1 MGSRPICGQ
10 GCRSPSERTRIGF
23 KMVKTIL
30 ILDAS
35 GTGMKGVR
43 RRMAVV
49 EQAQGEDLE
58 IAGAGQLHYRLRQQ
72 SVLAAFGIEALR
84 ARDLDPMLQR
94 ATELCA
100 EGMRSRFCKF
110 LEYRADRDTLLVRT
124 GVGWG
129 PGVVGSTEMRTD
141 MGSPAGFALQTGQG
155 VISNHLDQEERFRTP
170 QFMADHHIRRAINVL
185 VEASGQRY
193 GVLEVDSP
201 DEGRF
206 EEADLA
212 FMQGFANL
220 IGVAIERQE
229 AERRLAEAVEH
240 QQLLTREASHRVKNS
255 LALVSAML
263 NLQKQEDDDPRVL
276 RMLNDAQ
283 ARIAAI
289 AQTHD
294 QLWRGERVGMVS
306 LDDLACGIAHQLAE
320 QAQNHKVHCDIEAI
334 EMNADTAIP
343 IGLMLTE
350 LLTNAIKYAYDEQ
363 GGAID
368 VSLHARDGQIV
379 LTVRDHG
386 QGLPADFDMK
396 AASRHSLGMRMI
408 ASLARQLRGE
418 VRFDDATPGT
428 CATLTMPDPRE

>member
-1 MGSRPICGQ
+1 
-10 GCRSPSERTRIGF
+10 
-23 KMVKTIL
+23 
-30 ILDAS
+30 
-35 GTGMKGVR
+35 
-43 RRMAVV
+43 MAVV
-49 EQAQGEDLE
+49 EQAPGDDEE

-72 SVLAAFGIEALR
+72 SVLSAFGIEALR
-84 ARDLDPMLQR
+84 SRDLDPMLQR

-100 EGMRSRFCKF
+100 EGMRSSFCKF
-110 LEYRADRDTLLVRT
+110 LEYKPDRETLLVRA

-141 MGSPAGFALQTGQG
+141 LGSPAGFALQTGQG
-155 VISNHLDQEERFRTP
+155 VISNHLDMEERFRTP
-170 QFMADHHIRRAINVL
+170 PFMADHKIRRAINVL

-276 RMLNDAQ
+276 QMLNDAQ

-294 QLWRGERVGMVS
+294 QLWRSERVGMVS
-306 LDDLACGIAHQLAE
+306 LDDLACGIAEHLA
-320 QAQNHKVHCDIEAI
+320 QQSQNHHVTCDIEAI
-334 EMNADTAIP
+334 EISADTAIP

-350 LLTNAIKYAYDEQ
+350 LMTNAIKYAYGEA
-363 GGAID
+363 GGVID
-368 VSLHARDGQIV
+368 VSLQAHNGRIV
-379 LTVRDHG
+379 LSVRDRG
-386 QGLPADFDMK
+386 KGMPADFDMK

-418 VRFDDATPGT
+418 VRFDDAGPGT

>member
-1 MGSRPICGQ
+1 
-10 GCRSPSERTRIGF
+10 
-23 KMVKTIL
+23 
-30 ILDAS
+30 
-35 GTGMKGVR
+35 
-43 RRMAVV
+43 MAVV
-49 EQAQGEDLE
+49 EQAQGEDQE

-100 EGMRSRFCKF
+100 EGMRSRYCKF
-110 LEYRADRDTLLVRT
+110 LEYRSDRETLLVRN

-170 QFMADHHIRRAINVL
+170 QFMTDHHIRRAINVL

-283 ARIAAI
+283 ARITAI

-294 QLWRGERVGMVS
+294 QLWRGERVGIVS
-306 LDDLACGIAHQLAE
+306 LDDLACGIAEQLAQ
-320 QAQNHKVHCDIEAI
+320 QAQNHQVHCDIEAI

-350 LLTNAIKYAYDEQ
+350 LLTNAIKYAYDEA
-363 GGAID
+363 GGTID
-368 VSLHARDGQIV
+368 VSLHARDGHIV
-379 LTVRDHG
+379 LSVRDRG
-386 QGLPADFDMK
+386 RGLPADFDMK

-418 VRFDDATPGT
+418 VRFDDAAPGT
-428 CATLTMPDPRE
+428 CATLTMPDPRD

>member
-1 MGSRPICGQ
+1 
-10 GCRSPSERTRIGF
+10 
-23 KMVKTIL
+23 
-30 ILDAS
+30 
-35 GTGMKGVR
+35 
-43 RRMAVV
+43 MAVV
-49 EQAQGEDLE
+49 EQAQGEDQE

-100 EGMRSRFCKF
+100 EGMRSRYCKF
-110 LEYRADRDTLLVRT
+110 LEYRSDRETLLVRN

-141 MGSPAGFALQTGQG
+141 MCSPAGFALQTGQG

-283 ARIAAI
+283 ARITAI

-294 QLWRGERVGMVS
+294 QLWRGERVGIVS
-306 LDDLACGIAHQLAE
+306 LDDLACGIAEQLAQ
-320 QAQNHKVHCDIEAI
+320 QAQNHQVHCDIEAI

-350 LLTNAIKYAYDEQ
+350 LLTNAIKYAYDEA
-363 GGAID
+363 GGTID
-368 VSLHARDGQIV
+368 VSLHARDGHIV
-379 LTVRDHG
+379 LSVRDRG
-386 QGLPADFDMK
+386 RGLPADFDMK

-408 ASLARQLRGE
+408 TSLARQLRGE
-418 VRFDDATPGT
+418 VRFDDAAPGT
-428 CATLTMPDPRE
+428 CATLTMPDPRD

>member
-1 MGSRPICGQ
+1 
-10 GCRSPSERTRIGF
+10 
-23 KMVKTIL
+23 
-30 ILDAS
+30 
-35 GTGMKGVR
+35 
-43 RRMAVV
+43 MAVV
-49 EQAQGEDLE
+49 EQAQGEDQE

-100 EGMRSRFCKF
+100 EGMRSSFCKF
-110 LEYRADRDTLLVRT
+110 LEYRPDRDSLLVRA

-129 PGVVGSTEMRTD
+129 AGVVGSTEMRTD

-155 VISNHLDQEERFRTP
+155 VISNHLEQEERFRTP
-170 QFMADHHIRRAINVL
+170 QFMAEHKIRRAINVL

-193 GVLEVDSP
+193 GVLEVDSS

-240 QQLLTREASHRVKNS
+240 QRLLTREASHRVKNS

-283 ARIAAI
+283 ARITAI

-294 QLWRGERVGMVS
+294 QLWRGERVGIVS

-320 QAQNHKVHCDIEAI
+320 QAQNHHVHCEIEAI

-350 LLTNAIKYAYDEQ
+350 LLTNAIKYAYDER
-363 GGAID
+363 GGRID
-368 VSLHARDGQIV
+368 VALH
-379 LTVRDHG
+379 VRDAHLILSVRDQG
-386 QGLPADFDMK
+386 RGLPADFDMK

-418 VRFDDATPGT
+418 VRFEDAAPGT
-428 CATLTMPDPRE
+428 CATLTMAYPQG

>member
-1 MGSRPICGQ
+1 
-10 GCRSPSERTRIGF
+10 
-23 KMVKTIL
+23 
-30 ILDAS
+30 
-35 GTGMKGVR
+35 
-43 RRMAVV
+43 MAVV
-49 EQAQGEDLE
+49 EQAQGEDQE

-110 LEYRADRDTLLVRT
+110 LEYRSDRETLLVRT

-141 MGSPAGFALQTGQG
+141 LGSPAGFALQTGQG

-170 QFMADHHIRRAINVL
+170 EFMAKHGIRRAINVL

-276 RMLNDAQ
+276 RML
-283 ARIAAI
+283 R
-289 AQTHD
+289 
-294 QLWRGERVGMVS
+294 RGDRVGIVS
-306 LDDLACGIAHQLAE
+306 LDDLACGIAVQLA
-320 QAQNHKVHCDIEAI
+320 QQSQNHQVHCDIEAI
-334 EMNADTAIP
+334 EISADTAIP

-350 LLTNAIKYAYDEQ
+350 LLTNAIKYAYGES
-363 GGAID
+363 GGDID
-368 VSLHARDGQIV
+368 VGLHARDGHII
-379 LTVRDHG
+379 LSVRDHG

-418 VRFDDATPGT
+418 IMFETMAPGT
-428 CATLTMPDPRE
+428 CATLTMVDPRD

>member
-1 MGSRPICGQ
+1 
-10 GCRSPSERTRIGF
+10 
-23 KMVKTIL
+23 
-30 ILDAS
+30 
-35 GTGMKGVR
+35 
-43 RRMAVV
+43 MAVV
-49 EQAQGEDLE
+49 EQAQGEDRE
-58 IAGAGQLHYRLRQQ
+58 IASAGQLHYRLRQQ

-100 EGMRSRFCKF
+100 EGMRSSFCKF
-110 LEYRADRDTLLVRT
+110 LEYKADRETLLVRT

-129 PGVVGSTEMRTD
+129 AGVVGSTEMRTD

-170 QFMADHHIRRAINVL
+170 QFMADHRIRRAINVL

-294 QLWRGERVGMVS
+294 RLWRSERVGMVS
-306 LDDLACGIAHQLAE
+306 LDDLACGIADQLAQ
-320 QAQNHKVHCDIEAI
+320 QAKDHEVHCDIEAI

-350 LLTNAIKYAYDEQ
+350 LLTNAIKYAYGEE
-363 GGAID
+363 GGVID
-368 VSLHARDGQIV
+368 VGLHARDGQIV
-379 LTVRDHG
+379 LSVRDKG
-386 QGLPADFDMK
+386 KGLPADFDMK
-396 AASRHSLGMRMI
+396 AASRLSLGMRMI
-408 ASLARQLRGE
+408 TSLARQLRGE
-418 VRFDDATPGT
+418 VRFDDAAPGT
-428 CATLTMPDPRE
+428 CATLTMPDPRD

>member
-1 MGSRPICGQ
+1 
-10 GCRSPSERTRIGF
+10 
-23 KMVKTIL
+23 
-30 ILDAS
+30 
-35 GTGMKGVR
+35 
-43 RRMAVV
+43 MAVV
-49 EQAQGEDLE
+49 EQAQGEDSE
-58 IAGAGQLHYRLRQQ
+58 VDRAGQLHYRLRQQ

-110 LEYRADRDTLLVRT
+110 LEYRPDRDTLLVRT

-129 PGVVGSTEMRTD
+129 EGVIGSTEMRTD
-141 MGSPAGFALQTGQG
+141 LGSPAGFALQTGLG
-155 VISNHLDQEERFRTP
+155 VISNHLDREERFRTP
-170 QFMADHHIRRAINVL
+170 QFMADHGIRRAINVI

-193 GVLEVDSP
+193 GVLEVDST
-201 DEGRF
+201 DEGQF

-283 ARIAAI
+283 ARITAI

-294 QLWRGERVGMVS
+294 QLWRGERVGIVC
-306 LDDLACGIAHQLAE
+306 LGDLACGIAEQLAQ
-320 QAQNHKVHCDIEAI
+320 QAQNHQVNCDIAAI

-350 LLTNAIKYAYDEQ
+350 LLTNAIKYAYDEG

-368 VSLHARDGQIV
+368 VGLHARDGQII
-379 LTVRDHG
+379 LSVRDRG
-386 QGLPADFDMK
+386 RGLPEDFDMK

-418 VRFDDATPGT
+418 VRFEDAGPGT
-428 CATLTMPDPRE
+428 CATLTMPDPRD

>member
-1 MGSRPICGQ
+1 
-10 GCRSPSERTRIGF
+10 
-23 KMVKTIL
+23 
-30 ILDAS
+30 
-35 GTGMKGVR
+35 MKGVR

-320 QAQNHKVHCDIEAI
+320 QAQNHQVHCDIEAI

-418 VRFDDATPGT
+418 VRFDDAAPGT

>member
-1 MGSRPICGQ
+1 
-10 GCRSPSERTRIGF
+10 
-23 KMVKTIL
+23 
-30 ILDAS
+30 
-35 GTGMKGVR
+35 
-43 RRMAVV
+43 MAVV
-49 EQAQGEDLE
+49 EQAHGEDSE

-84 ARDLDPMLQR
+84 ARDLDPMLRR

-110 LEYRADRDTLLVRT
+110 LEYRADQDTLLVRT
-124 GVGWG
+124 GVGWAA
-129 PGVVGSTEMRTD
+129 GVVGSTEMRTD
-141 MGSPAGFALQTGQG
+141 LGSPAGFALQTGQG
-155 VISNHLDQEERFRTP
+155 VISNDLEGEERFCTP
-170 QFMADHHIRRAINVL
+170 RFMAEHGIRRAINVL
-185 VEASGQRY
+185 VEASGRCY

-294 QLWRGERVGMVS
+294 QLWRGDRLGVVS
-306 LDDLACGIAHQLAE
+306 LDDLACGIAEQLSQ
-320 QAQNHKVHCDIEAI
+320 QAKNHRIMCDIEAI
-334 EMNADTAIP
+334 EMNADIAIP

-350 LLTNAIKYAYDEQ
+350 LLTNAIKYAYGEE
-363 GGAID
+363 GGTIH
-368 VSLHARDGQIV
+368 VGLHAAEGRIV
-379 LTVRDHG
+379 LAVRDSG
-386 QGLPADFDMK
+386 RGLPADFDMK

-408 ASLARQLRGE
+408 ASLARQLRGDI
-418 VRFDDATPGT
+418 RFEDAAPGT
-428 CATLTMPDPRE
+428 CATLTMPDPRD

>member
-1 MGSRPICGQ
+1 M
-10 GCRSPSERTRIGF
+10 T
-23 KMVKTIL
+23 
-30 ILDAS
+30 
-35 GTGMKGVR
+35 GVR
-43 RRMAVV
+43 SRMAVV
-49 EQAQGEDLE
+49 EQAQGDDRES
-58 IAGAGQLHYRLRQQ
+58 AGAGQLHYRLRQQ
-72 SVLAAFGIEALR
+72 SVLAAFGIAALR

-110 LEYRADRDTLLVRT
+110 LEYRPDHETLLVRN

-170 QFMADHHIRRAINVL
+170 QFMADHQIRRAINVL
-185 VEASGQRY
+185 VEASGRRY

-283 ARIAAI
+283 ARITAI

-294 QLWRGERVGMVS
+294 QLWRGERVGIVC
-306 LDDLACGIAHQLAE
+306 LDDLACGIAEQLAQ
-320 QAQNHKVHCDIEAI
+320 QAQNHQVRCDIEAI

-350 LLTNAIKYAYDEQ
+350 LLTNAIKYAYDE
-363 GGAID
+363 GGGTID
-368 VSLHARDGQIV
+368 VGLHARDGHIV
-379 LTVRDHG
+379 LSVRDRG
-386 QGLPADFDMK
+386 RGLPGDFDMK

-418 VRFDDATPGT
+418 VRFEDAAPGT
-428 CATLTMPDPRE
+428 CATLTMPDPRD